1 MADRVRAF
9 NWATTPLGGIEAWPE
24 RLAAAVEAMLAA
36 PQLATLAIGPERI
49 FLYNDEASRHYG
61 ARHPHVFTLPLAQAF
76 PHEFRT
82 VETFYDRVF
91 AGESLH
97 VPAQLLDPRQTG
109 TPDVFDAYLTPI
121 WDADG
126 EVIGAHMVGFA
137 VSDRQKAEW
146 GLRESEERLRQ
157 FGEASQNVLW
167 LRDARTLQWS
177 YLTPAFETIYGLRRE
192 EVLAGDNYRSW
203 LELIVPEDRPIAE
216 DAVWRVRRG
225 ERVTF
230 DCRIRR
236 PVDGA
241 IRWLRDTTFP
251 LVDGSGEITVFGGVG
266 HDLTELRET
275 EFRLQALVD
284 GIPQLV
290 WRAVSRGEW
299 TWASPQWIE
308 YTGQAEA
315 DSHGWG
321 WLEPLHPDD
330 HEIVRQ
336 AWSTALEKA
345 GFEVEY
351 RIRHAETQI
360 YRWFQTRATAV
371 RDNSGAIVE
380 WLGTSTDIDE
390 LRKLQARQQI
400 LVTELQHRT
409 FNLMGM
415 VRSMADATVRSSS
428 NLEEFTPKFVDRV
441 DALARVQRLLSRLE
455 EGDRVFL
462 DELIRSEL
470 SAVGAFS
477 DGDERVILQGPS
489 RVALHSSTVQ
499 TLAMV
504 IHELTTNAV
513 KYGALKQPGARLHVG
528 WRLDRSNRDGKPWL
542 HIDWYEAG
550 VTMPPADAVP
560 RGTGQGRT
568 LIEEAL
574 PYQLQARTTYI
585 MSPDGVKCSIS
596 LPIPAQR

>member
-1 MADRVRAF
+1 
-9 NWATTPLGGIEAWPE
+9 
-24 RLAAAVEAMLAA
+24 
-36 PQLATLAIGPERI
+36 
-49 FLYNDEASRHYG
+49 
-61 ARHPHVFTLPLAQAF
+61 
-76 PHEFRT
+76 
-82 VETFYDRVF
+82 
-91 AGESLH
+91 
-97 VPAQLLDPRQTG
+97 
-109 TPDVFDAYLTPI
+109 
-121 WDADG
+121 
-126 EVIGAHMVGFA
+126 MVGFT
-137 VSDRQKAEW
+137 VSDRQKADW

-167 LRDARTLQWS
+167 LRDAGTLQWS
-177 YLTPAFETIYGLRRE
+177 YLTPAFETIYGLSRE

-216 DAVWRVRRG
+216 DAVQRVRRG

-230 DCRIRR
+230 DYRIRR

-241 IRWLRDTTFP
+241 IRWLRDTDFP
-251 LVDGSGEITVFGGVG
+251 LADRSSEITMFGGVG

-275 EFRLQALVD
+275 ELRLQALVD

-290 WRAVSRGEW
+290 WRAVGGGEW
-299 TWASPQWIE
+299 TWASPQWTE

-315 DSHGWG
+315 DSHGRG

-330 HEIVRQ
+330 HEIARQ
-336 AWSTALEKA
+336 AWSTALERG

-351 RIRHAETQI
+351 RIRHAENQI

-409 FNLMGM
+409 FNLMGV

-428 NLEEFTPKFVDRV
+428 NLEEFTSKFADRV

-455 EGDRVFL
+455 EGDSVFF
-462 DELIRSEL
+462 DELICSEL

-477 DGDERVILQGPS
+477 DGDERVSLQGPS
-489 RVALHSSTVQ
+489 RVALHLSTVQ

-513 KYGALKQPGARLHVG
+513 KYGALKQPEGRLHVG
-528 WRLDRSNRDGKPWL
+528 WRLDRPDSDGKPWL
-542 HIDWYEAG
+542 HVDWYETG
-550 VTMPPADAVP
+550 VAMPPADAVP
-560 RGTGQGRT
+560 RGTGQGRA
-568 LIEEAL
+568 LIEQAL
-574 PYQLQARTTYI
+574 PYQLQARTTYT

-596 LPIPAQR
+596 LPIPEQG